1 MAVSKKFIDLEKVIS
16 EKNPSLAKWL
26 PGPILGW
33 LKRLVHEDDCNRFI
47 EKNGHLRDHEFVEAV
62 LNEVGAKI
70 EVRGL
75 EYIPLTGGVIV
86 AANHPLGGLDGVGL
100 MKAVASRRLDI
111 RFIVNDI
118 LLAMTGFGN
127 LFVGVNKHGANS
139 RDGLRLMDE
148 TFASENC
155 TLFFPAGLVSR
166 RQNGI
171 IRDLDWHKS
180 FISKAVQHRRPVV
193 PCFISGRNS
202 EFFYNLASWRKKLG
216 VKANIEMAW
225 LVDEIYKQR
234 GQTIR
239 FQFGPPIS
247 PEQFTREKTHA
258 EWAAWLKNEVYLLN
272 SEY

>member
-1 MAVSKKFIDLEKVIS
+1 MPVSTKFFDLEKVIF
-16 EKNPSLAKWL
+16 EKNPTLSKWL

-33 LKRLVHEDDCNRFI
+33 LKRLVHENEVNIFI
-47 EKNGHLRDHEFVEAV
+47 EKNGHLRDHEFVQAV
-62 LNEVGAKI
+62 LDEVGVKI

-75 EYIPLTGGVIV
+75 EHIPLTGGVIV

-100 MKAVASRRLDI
+100 MKAVGQRRPDI

-118 LLAMTGFGN
+118 LMAMTGFGS

-166 RQNGI
+166 RQNGV

-202 EFFYNLASWRKKLG
+202 DWFYNLYSWRKKLG

-225 LVDEIYKQR
+225 LVDEIYRQR
-234 GQTIR
+234 NQTIR
-239 FQFGPPIS
+239 FQFGPAILPDH
-247 PEQFTREKTHA
+247 FTKEKTHA
-258 EWAAWLKNEVYLLN
+258 EWAAWLKENVYRLN
-272 SEY
+272 D